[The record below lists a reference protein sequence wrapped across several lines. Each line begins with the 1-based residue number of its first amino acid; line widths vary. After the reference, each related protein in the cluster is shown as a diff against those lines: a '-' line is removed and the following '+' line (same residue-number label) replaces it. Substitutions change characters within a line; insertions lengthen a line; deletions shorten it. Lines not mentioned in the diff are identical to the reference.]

1 MKYLQR
7 SAIHLNKR
15 SWLYLGGGV
24 SSPPLSEA
32 KLYYNLPKKQGFLKL
47 VKLAFQS
54 SRKDVSDRDII
65 EDEVDIYEICIR
77 NMVKAGG
84 IYSCYSVCLYG
95 SYELYQ
101 CCIQILFFAVLL
113 LYRGNYDYCIRL
125 GIYDWYCGGI

>member
-77 NMVKAGG
+77 
-84 IYSCYSVCLYG
+84 
-95 SYELYQ
+95 
-101 CCIQILFFAVLL
+101 
-113 LYRGNYDYCIRL
+113 
-125 GIYDWYCGGI
+125 